1 MGKIWQF
8 FLMFIILVILGSFI
22 LWLSSPKHV
31 VRYDLNHTYQDGI
44 PRIKADVENG
54 SDYTIT
60 LSKEVSWE
68 QAIRMVD
75 SLNMGLKKYPVK

>member
-22 LWLSSPKHV
+22 LWLSSPKHI
-31 VRYDLNHTYQDGI
+31 VRYDLDRGYQDGI
-44 PRIKADVENG
+44 PRINADVENG
-54 SDYTIT
+54 SDYTIP

-75 SLNMGLKKYPVK
+75 SLNMILKKYPVK

>member
-22 LWLSSPKHV
+22 LWLSSPKHI
-31 VRYDLNHTYQDGI
+31 VRYDLDSAYHGI
-44 PRIKADVENG
+44 PRINADVENG
-54 SDYTIT
+54 SDYTIP

>member
-22 LWLSSPKHV
+22 LWLSSPKHL
-31 VRYDLNHTYQDGI
+31 VRYDLDRTYQDGI

-68 QAIRMVD
+68 QAIKMLD
-75 SLNMGLKKYPVK
+75 SLNLGLKKYPVK